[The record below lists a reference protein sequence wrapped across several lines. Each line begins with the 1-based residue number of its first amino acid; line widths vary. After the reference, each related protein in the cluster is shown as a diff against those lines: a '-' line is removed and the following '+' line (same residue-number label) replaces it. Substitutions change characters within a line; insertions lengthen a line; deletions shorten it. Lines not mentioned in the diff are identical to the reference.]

1 MEKKSLRI
9 NIDDVPEDLSSLP
22 ADAEIVISD
31 ENELMDDSF
40 WDGLNVE

>member
-1 MEKKSLRI
+1 MEKKPLRI

-31 ENELMDDSF
+31 EDELMEDSF
-40 WDGLNVE
+40 WKNL